1 MKNLIQEG
9 RPVITAVTHT
19 DEPSIETR
27 VLCLVDGYAAE
38 ILHDVNTK
46 RQEYNR
52 HNLRVF
58 DAVRM
63 EWSTIL
69 SWGFAEVGHV
79 PIHPD
84 SETIGYLNGL
94 SEVMWAQANVI
105 VGQSRAR
112 QEEIDTAQHV
122 REKMAHQLELDA
134 YLDARHV
141 VATQDDWDDRTPAVE
156 RGELVSPEALDDMRA
171 KLAGDA

>member
-9 RPVITAVTHT
+9 RPIITAVTHT
-19 DEPSIETR
+19 DEPGIEAR
-27 VLCLVDGYAAE
+27 VLCLVDGFAAE
-38 ILHDVNTK
+38 IHHDVNTK

-52 HNLRVF
+52 HIIRVF

-63 EWSTIL
+63 DWATIL
-69 SWGFAEVGHV
+69 SWGFSEVGHV

-84 SETIGYLNGL
+84 AETIGYLTGL

-105 VGQSRAR
+105 VGQSRVR

-134 YLDARHV
+134 YLDARN
-141 VATQDDWDDRTPAVE
+141 VAVEDWNDHTPAVD
-156 RGELVSPEALDDMRA
+156 RGELVSPEALDDLRA